1 VELTGSADAFA
12 KQLSAARH
20 AGRRVGL
27 VPTMGALHEGHLSLM
42 HAARLENDLV
52 AATIFVNPLQFG
64 PSEDFSTYPRDIEGD
79 QAAAEE
85 AGVDCLFAPT
95 TDELFPDG
103 PPVTTVDVPSLS
115 SVLEGASRPGH
126 FAGVATIVTKLLS
139 LAGRCAAYFG
149 EKDYQQLV
157 VVRQLV
163 ADLSL
168 AARVVGCPIVRD
180 GDGLALSSRNRRL
193 SPEARAAAPVLFAA
207 LTAGRSA
214 IGAGERDPVAVEA
227 VMAEVLAAQP
237 LADIDYVVL
246 RDAATLAPRR
256 VVDGDVRLLVAARLG
271 AVRLI
276 DNVGAAPGA
285 PAEG

>member
-1 VELTGSADAFA
+1 MELTASADAFA
-12 KQLSAARH
+12 KQLSAARQE
-20 AGRRVGL
+20 GRRVGF

-42 HAARLENDLV
+42 RAARLENDLV

-64 PSEDFSTYPRDIEGD
+64 PSEDFSTYPRDVEGD
-79 QAAAEE
+79 QAAAED

-168 AARVVGCPIVRD
+168 AARIVGCPIVRD

-214 IGAGERDPVAVEA
+214 IGAGERDPDAVEA

-237 LADIDYVVL
+237 LADVDYAVL
-246 RDAATLAPRR
+246 RDAATLAQRR

-271 AVRLI
+271 TVRLI

-285 PAEG
+285 LTEG